1 MNDRKAPNNS
11 MPTLARRLVPV
22 IALGSAAGALVF
34 ALDRQGG
41 GESVMLAAP
50 GDTEATSV
58 EAVDATASESTAANT
73 SPGTAA
79 SAASTSV
86 ASTVASTV
94 STTVPT
100 APAQSSGT
108 KCQLYNGPTEWHR
121 FGPVQ
126 VQAGV
131 TSSGKICS
139 VKLIQEPG
147 DRRSQSINDWAV
159 PVLVERSLADQ
170 TARVDVV
177 SGATLTSVAYSASLQ
192 AIIDA
197 ATK

>member
-1 MNDRKAPNNS
+1 MNDRRTPNNS

-41 GESVMLAAP
+41 GETVSLAAP
-50 GDTEATSV
+50 GDAERSSV
-58 EAVDATASESTAANT
+58 QVVDAAPTESTAANT
-73 SPGTAA
+73 LPGTAA
-79 SAASTSV
+79 STV
-86 ASTVASTV
+86 AGTVASTV
-94 STTVPT
+94 STTVSTTVPA

-121 FGPVQ
+121 FGPIQ

-139 VKLIQEPG
+139 VTLIQEPG

-159 PVLVERSLADQ
+159 PVLVEQSLADQ

-192 AIIDA
+192 AILDA
-197 ATK
+197 ASK